1 MKKYLII
8 PIVLGGVITLTVFAQ
23 SKQSADNKSEA
34 AQCCKQKAKAKEAVA
49 KAGHPCPL
57 KGGNTDCN
65 MQQCPMK
72 VANKQ
77 AQAFQCKMHGAGK
90 GASGKA
96 GHQCPMM
103 AANKGVQGFAAGQH
117 KFAGNGH
124 QGMMRGMMMGRGM
137 GPGMMMQGRGRG
149 MGPGMMMQ
157 GRGRG
162 MGPSMMMQGMNPEMM
177 QKMMRG
183 MHGQQSQ
190 PGTPSEGNPHHGHKK

>member
-103 AANKGVQGFAAGQH
+103 AANKQVQGFDAGH
-117 KFAGNGH
+117 PRVAGNGH

-137 GPGMMMQGRGRG
+137 GSG
-149 MGPGMMMQ
+149 
-157 GRGRG
+157 
-162 MGPSMMMQGMNPEMM
+162 MMMQGMNPEMM
-177 QKMMRG
+177 QKMMQM
-183 MHGQQSQ
+183 MHGKNGHQGGQNK
-190 PGTPSEGNPHHGHKK
+190 PSEGNPHHGHKK